1 MSEGNRYNTKTSVVR
16 PDAKREITVRPMSE
30 AESAAIQANSRAGLD
45 LTQRIQMP
53 ELDSTH
59 TGHVRHVD
67 DPVTNAKA
75 SLLYSVAYIIVVFI
89 ALLAM
94 LIITDIADGD
104 GFVFFGLLI
113 GGTSFFALG
122 ILSLNRRQ
130 GLHHSATG
138 ISHHEIEARERMHA
152 TNAEVEIERIRQ
164 AGEVA
169 KYAIASTS
177 RLMQKRWQIESGKDA
192 E

>member
-1 MSEGNRYNTKTSVVR
+1 
-16 PDAKREITVRPMSE
+16 MSE
-30 AESAAIQANSRAGLD
+30 AESSALQSFTRDEHEPISVVATAKI
-45 LTQRIQMP
+45 
-53 ELDSTH
+53 DSTH

-67 DPVTNAKA
+67 DPVTNAQA

-89 ALLAM
+89 AILAL

-104 GFVFFGLLI
+104 GAAFFGILI

-138 ISHHEIEARERMHA
+138 IAHHELKSRERISDRQAQTVEHQIDADLEARL
-152 TNAEVEIERIRQ
+152 
-164 AGEVA
+164 
-169 KYAIASTS
+169 ASITARKELGLEFLK
-177 RLMQKRWQIESGKDA
+177 RLEGKHDA
-192 E
+192 